1 MKVCIFGA
9 GAIGGFLAVPMRQAG
24 VDVSVV
30 ARGAHLAAIRR
41 DGLLLAIDGRE
52 RIAAVPATDDPA
64 TLGRQDV
71 VILTLKA
78 HQAWAA
84 ADAVAPLLGPETVV
98 VTAQNGIPW
107 WYFHGTAGPHADRR
121 LDSVDPGGR
130 QWRAIGPARV
140 IGCTVYTANELVA
153 PGVVRHIQG
162 DAFGLGEPK
171 GTITPRLERVA
182 GLFERAGL
190 TARLMPDIREDIW
203 LKLWGSLC
211 FNPISALT
219 RATMDV
225 VGTDP
230 GTRALARAMM
240 VEAEQVGR
248 RLGVT
253 FRVEVD
259 RRLNGAARVGPH
271 KTSMLQDVERG
282 RPLEID
288 ALLTVVQE
296 LARLTAVATPA
307 IDAVLALVQ
316 QLGRSLGIYPVFP
329 ETPVPAAQ
337 AALSAAGPTAAG

>member
-24 VDVSVV
+24 IDVSVV

-41 DGLLLAIDGRE
+41 DGLTLEIAGQE
-52 RIAAVPATDDPA
+52 RIAALPATDDPA
-64 TLGRQDV
+64 ELGPQDV
-71 VILTLKA
+71 VVVTLKA

-84 ADAVAPLLGPETVV
+84 AGSMAPLLGPGTMVV
-98 VTAQNGIPW
+98 PAQNGIPW
-107 WYFHGTAGPHADRR
+107 WYFHGVPGPHAGRR

-130 QWRAIGPARV
+130 QWQAIGAQRV
-140 IGCTVYTANELVA
+140 IGCTVYSANELVA

-162 DAFGLGEPK
+162 DAFGLGEPE
-171 GTITPRLERVA
+171 GGITDRLKRVA

-190 TARLMPDIREDIW
+190 TVRLMPDIREDIW
-203 LKLWGSLC
+203 LKLWGTLC

-240 VEAEQVGR
+240 VEAEAVGR
-248 RLGVT
+248 RLGVS

-259 RRLNGAARVGPH
+259 RRLAGAARVGAH
-271 KTSMLQDVERG
+271 KTSTLQDVERG

-296 LARLTAVATPA
+296 LARLTGIETPA

-316 QLGRSLGIYPVFP
+316 QLGRSLGLYPVFP
-329 ETPVPAAQ
+329 EPAAL
-337 AALSAAGPTAAG
+337 AEAAAG

>member
-41 DGLLLAIDGRE
+41 DGLALQIGGQE
-52 RIAAVPATDDPA
+52 RIVALPATDDPA
-64 TLGRQDV
+64 ALGPQDV
-71 VILTLKA
+71 VIVTLKA

-84 ADAVAPLLGPETVV
+84 ADSMAPLLGPDTMVV
-98 VTAQNGIPW
+98 PAQNGIPW
-107 WYFHGTAGPHADRR
+107 WYFHGVPGPHAERR
-121 LDSVDPGGR
+121 LDSIDPDGR
-130 QWRAIGPARV
+130 QWQAIGPQRV
-140 IGCTVYTANELVA
+140 IGCTVYSANEILA

-162 DAFGLGEPK
+162 DAFGLGEPT
-171 GTITPRLERVA
+171 GGITPRLKRVA

-203 LKLWGSLC
+203 LKLWGTLC

-240 VEAEQVGR
+240 VEAETVGR
-248 RLGVT
+248 RLGVS

-259 RRLNGAARVGPH
+259 RRLNGAARVGAH
-271 KTSMLQDVERG
+271 KTSTLQDVERG

-296 LARLTAVATPA
+296 LARLTEVETPA

-316 QLGRSLGIYPVFP
+316 QLGRSLGLYPVFP
-329 ETPVPAAQ
+329 VPT
-337 AALSAAGPTAAG
+337 ALVEAAAG